1 MPQLAIRVGMLAVFL
16 AACTA
21 APEPEGNSD
30 WERGM
35 QRGYE
40 VALETTYECL
50 QNLIEED
57 LDSDDVASC
66 LYSRVIALPG
76 DRSDSYDQSIRSL
89 ADDIAFRLEAVDVL
103 GRMTP

>member
-1 MPQLAIRVGMLAVFL
+1 MPHLAIRVGMLAVFL

-21 APEPEGNSD
+21 ASEPEGNSD

-40 VALETTYECL
+40 VALESTYECL
-50 QNLIEED
+50 QNLIEEE
-57 LDSDDVASC
+57 LDSDDVSWC

-89 ADDIAFRLEAVDVL
+89 ADDIVSRLEAVDVL